1 MVGNTIFFA
10 QPTADLPSMELP
22 PPMDGLVDSLSVI
35 FTRSLHDL
43 SKAEWATV
51 NREDYMRIVN
61 ERKQQCPAFA
71 HVAVRPDLASSRLP
85 VEGVPE
91 HIIACAH
98 EVEGS
103 EKSPRSS
110 SRSCFPSTRNG
121 SGRSSQG

>member
-71 HVAVRPDLASSRLP
+71 HVDVRQELAMSRVP
-85 VEGVPE
+85 VVGVPE
-91 HIIACAH
+91 HIIA
-98 EVEGS
+98 
-103 EKSPRSS
+103 
-110 SRSCFPSTRNG
+110 
-121 SGRSSQG
+121 